1 MTFSNSNA
9 NIYQK
14 EIISKLFRVIF
25 TLSYKKGLI
34 NTSKRA
40 VKLITLNEVWTLD

>member
-25 TLSYKKGLI
+25 TLSYKNDRI
-34 NTSKRA
+34 NTPKSRMNSS
-40 VKLITLNEVWTLD
+40 L